1 MERII
6 DLTFGEMEYDHSWV
20 KEENVLLFGKSYDIR
35 IVAEAYTGQDIL
47 EIQQK
52 SYERYK
58 REYLGYIAKIPSV
71 LLDYYINNYK
81 SISSKVDIPEKIN
94 LKNINKEII
103 VKLIRVKTV
112 YFDRKGQYGW
122 LCDCAWDTEHGI
134 SIILS
139 AEEPFVTE
147 QDYLL

>member
-1 MERII
+1 MDKIV
-6 DLTFGEMEYDHSWV
+6 DFVFGEMEYDHSWV
-20 KEENVLLFGKSYDIR
+20 KKENVSLFGKNYDIR

-47 EIQQK
+47 DIQRK

-58 REYLGYIAKIPSV
+58 EEYPEYLTKIPDV
-71 LLDYYINNYK
+71 LLNYYIENYER
-81 SISSKVDIPEKIN
+81 ISEEVEIPEKIN

-112 YFDRKGQYGW
+112 YFDREGQYGW
-122 LCDCAWDTEHGI
+122 LCDCAWDAEHGI

-139 AEEPFVTE
+139 EEEPFVAE

>member
-1 MERII
+1 MDKIN
-6 DLTFGEMEYDHSWV
+6 DFVFGEMEYDHSWV
-20 KEENVLLFGKSYDIR
+20 KEENVSLFGKNYDIR
-35 IVAEAYTGQDIL
+35 IVAEAYAGQDIL
-47 EIQQK
+47 DIQRK

-58 REYLGYIAKIPSV
+58 EGYPEYLTKIPDV
-71 LLDYYINNYK
+71 LLNYYIENYER
-81 SISSKVDIPEKIN
+81 ISEEVEIPEKIN

-112 YFDRKGQYGW
+112 YFDREGQYGW
-122 LCDCAWDTEHGI
+122 LCDCAWDMEHGI

-139 AEEPFVTE
+139 EEEPFVAE